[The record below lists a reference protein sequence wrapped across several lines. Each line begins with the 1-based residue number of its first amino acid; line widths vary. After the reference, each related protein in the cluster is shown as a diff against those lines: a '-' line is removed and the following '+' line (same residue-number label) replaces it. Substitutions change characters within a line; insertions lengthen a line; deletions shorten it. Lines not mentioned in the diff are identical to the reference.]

1 MADQIEVQGDSVI
14 ITTQTTVEKDLYL
27 AQRQMEIANLQSQKQ
42 AIEAE
47 IAKVQAII
55 DSLEV

>member
-27 AQRQMEIANLQSQKQ
+27 AQRQMEMANLQSQKQ

-47 IAKVQAII
+47 IARVQAII
-55 DSLEV
+55 DSLA